1 MSLYQLLL
9 GSQKIENE
17 YERRKLLLTAY
28 VLAMYFGVHIYF
40 LIANFFNTDSES
52 RFIFGGVVLSILCIL
67 LLRAGHTNLSIAIHL
82 TRSALT
88 PLYFSLTEANTY
100 LTGSYLY
107 FLAGC
112 HGAIAIFGIREWRK
126 GLAYVFVVI
135 CLFLMVFLKPNLFR
149 PNHPH
154 FFFIS
159 TFVILLVLGS
169 LIVLFFDHLS
179 STSENKMVRKNI
191 ELRKVNAELDNF
203 VYRASHDLRAPLSSI
218 LGLTEIASKTKD
230 VDELKMY
237 FGMVKERVR
246 VQDEFIQQIISYSRN
261 SRLEKNPETIILREF
276 IHQTIDLLILS
287 HADDALKVTIE
298 ITEDQIL
305 IADKARLRVVLS
317 NLISNSLKYQDTL
330 KHEHILKIG
339 MNVSVK
345 TLDVFV
351 EDNGIGIEDG
361 YQQNIFDMFF
371 RATEHSKGSGLGLY
385 IAKEAALKM
394 GGTLTFKSKLGVGS
408 CFTLS
413 LRR

>member
-1 MSLYQLLL
+1 
-9 GSQKIENE
+9 
-17 YERRKLLLTAY
+17 
-28 VLAMYFGVHIYF
+28 
-40 LIANFFNTDSES
+40 
-52 RFIFGGVVLSILCIL
+52 
-67 LLRAGHTNLSIAIHL
+67 
-82 TRSALT
+82 
-88 PLYFSLTEANTY
+88 
-100 LTGSYLY
+100 
-107 FLAGC
+107 
-112 HGAIAIFGIREWRK
+112 
-126 GLAYVFVVI
+126 
-135 CLFLMVFLKPNLFR
+135 
-149 PNHPH
+149 
-154 FFFIS
+154 
-159 TFVILLVLGS
+159 
-169 LIVLFFDHLS
+169 
-179 STSENKMVRKNI
+179 MVRKNI